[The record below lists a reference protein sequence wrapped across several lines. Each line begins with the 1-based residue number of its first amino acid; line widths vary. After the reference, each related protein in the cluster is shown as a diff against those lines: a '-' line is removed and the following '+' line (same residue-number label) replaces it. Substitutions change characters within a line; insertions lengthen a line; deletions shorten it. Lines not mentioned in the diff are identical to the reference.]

1 MLTSAVVFA
10 MLSGAS
16 AATWTI
22 CLKLGSG
29 GITAALG
36 AMVITGVALLV
47 NATVLLV
54 MRAQGQEI
62 MVTRQGFWLLAAAG
76 IAASGIDLFGLLAYE
91 RGLRVSASM
100 IMSATSTALVLVVGF
115 VAFQDPVTWPRLLAI
130 AMVAGGIVLLQAQG
144 S

>member
-1 MLTSAVVFA
+1 

-36 AMVITGVALLV
+36 AMVITAVALLV

-54 MRAQGQEI
+54 MRTQGQEI
-62 MVTRQGFWLLAAAG
+62 VVTRHGFWLLAAAG
-76 IAASGIDLFGLLAYE
+76 VAASGIDLFGLLAYE
-91 RGLRVSASM
+91 RGLRVSSSL
-100 IMSATSTALVLVVGF
+100 IMGATSTALILLVGF
-115 VAFQDPVTWPRLLAI
+115 AAFREPVTLVRVLAI
-130 AMVAGGIVLLQAQG
+130 VLIVGGIVLLQSQG
-144 S
+144 A